1 MLLNNRPRSP
11 SPSASSHASYE
22 HEITA
27 LEDQVLTL
35 EGDLVSAKVDLAV
48 QEFDLLGLQ
57 HDNYRLQLEHAHA
70 TTVADAALAALQAQ
84 YQQALRTI
92 QDQEQT
98 IRRQA
103 NDLDECQAWILRHN
117 ELAQSKPHQTNDSAI
132 SGELE
137 ALEGLGCVTQSVW
150 SSRFQSSLGR
160 QSTWKQQQ
168 LALAQVDAM
177 HVHVGECVHAHSL
190 RVAEAV
196 QVEHALLKAAVT
208 PADGGTNLLPANA
221 TVISA
226 TQLNVK
232 DESSQANGRTN
243 QGQANIP
250 LTTFDQVAVELG
262 VLVGR
267 YGHVQA
273 S

>member
-57 HDNYRLQLEHAHA
+57 HDNHRLQLEHAHA

-103 NDLDECQAWILRHN
+103 NDLGECQAWILRHN
-117 ELAQSKPHQTNDSAI
+117 ELAQSKSHQTNDSAI

-196 QVEHALLKAAVT
+196 QVEHALLKAAAT